1 MAVPQEEEFD
11 IEKALKDFLTDTSR
25 TEFQLPHMTTGQ
37 RKQAKKLAD
46 QYPEIKCE
54 SYGFGA
60 DRKLHFF
67 KVDAVSPD
75 AKGESRDSSGRSRT
89 KSSERSTS
97 ASGTA
102 SPDSRPSIEGTGPA
116 VSALDDAQENGPAP
130 GMIRVRN
137 TFIHVESTSL
147 ADERVVQSMP
157 HGMFSRCWLEESKGS
172 VNEVVETTPPPRIA
186 VPPPAVEAPKEIFAA
201 GAEVVIEGLT
211 KCPAFNGLHGTVQSL
226 DDETGRYNVLLA
238 SFDGSAGQSAK
249 IKAENLRLLVPPPP
263 PFESTA
269 KHPAEI
275 RFGSLDVPD
284 FGAAQPEDFP
294 STVPAVAGLPPM
306 PTTPDWQS
314 QQVHQTCQL
323 PTITSPH
330 YDANAYDP
338 YAFSMMYPAR

>member
-1 MAVPQEEEFD
+1 MAVPQAEEFD
-11 IEKALKDFLTDTSR
+11 IEKALKDFLSDT
-25 TEFQLPHMTTGQ
+25 TCKEIQLPHMTTGQ

-75 AKGESRDSSGRSRT
+75 AKGESPDSSGRSRT

-102 SPDSRPSIEGTGPA
+102 SPDSRPSSEGIEPA
-116 VSALDDAQENGPAP
+116 ASDAQDTNGPAP
-130 GMIRVRN
+130 ELIRVRN

-172 VNEVVETTPPPRIA
+172 VNEVVESTPAPRVA

-211 KCPAFNGLHGTVQSL
+211 KFPAFNGLQGTVQSL

-238 SFDGSAGQSAK
+238 SFDGSAGQCAK

-263 PFESTA
+263 PFESTV

-284 FGAAQPEDFP
+284 FPAAQPEDFP
-294 STVPAVAGLPPM
+294 PTVPAVAGLPPM

-314 QQVHQTCQL
+314 QQVHQPCQL